1 MNTLEGVCLKIK
13 PVDDRWLT
21 AARSRHLSLTK
32 PPGSLG
38 HLEEIGVRIAAI
50 TETVKPAVLK
60 KRLYVT
66 AADHGVTRE
75 GVSAYPREV
84 THQMVFNFLRGGAA
98 INVLARHC
106 GIEVEVVDAGVDYDL
121 PASPGLVSH
130 KIMAGTHNMTEGP
143 AMSRGHALQAISTG
157 IHLATLAKEGGVQ
170 LVGIG
175 EMGIGN
181 TTAASAITTALTGA
195 EIEAVTGR
203 GTGIDDD
210 VLGRKRRAIRTAL
223 EINQPSGRDPV
234 DVLHKVGGLEIGVM
248 MGITLGCAAARI
260 GVVADGFISTAA
272 AALAIAACAGTRDYL
287 FTSHLSAEPG
297 HRALMEFIGGRPIL
311 DLGMRLGEGT
321 GAALAMHLI
330 EASARLLSEMATFQE
345 AGVTDKE
352 V

>member
-1 MNTLEGVCLKIK
+1 VDFLKEICQAIK
-13 PVDDRWLT
+13 PVDARWLT

-38 HLEEIGVRIAAI
+38 HLEEIGTRIAAI
-50 TETVKPAVLK
+50 AETVTPRVQK
-60 KRLYVT
+60 KRIYVT
-66 AADHGVTRE
+66 AADHGVTSE

-106 GIEVEVVDAGVDYDL
+106 GIEVAVIDAGVDYDF
-121 PASPGLVSH
+121 PSSPGPVSR
-130 KIMAGTHNMTEGP
+130 KIMRGTHNMVEGP
-143 AMSRGHALQAISTG
+143 AMSRDQALQAISTG
-157 IHLATLAKEGGVQ
+157 IDLAALAKEDGVK

-181 TTAASAITTALTGA
+181 TTAASAITAALTGA
-195 EIEAVTGR
+195 QIEAVTGR
-203 GTGIDDD
+203 GTGVDDER
-210 VLGRKRRAIRTAL
+210 LARKRRAIRTAIN
-223 EINQPSGRDPV
+223 INQPSGHDPV

-248 MGITLGCAAARI
+248 MGIALGAAAARI
-260 GVVADGFISTAA
+260 AVVADGFISTAA
-272 AALAIAACAGTRDYL
+272 AALAVAACSHTRDYL
-287 FTSHLSAEPG
+287 FIAHLSAEPG
-297 HRALMEFIGGRPIL
+297 QAALLEYIGGRPIL

-321 GAALAMHLI
+321 GAALAMHII
-330 EASARLLSEMATFQE
+330 EGSVKVLSEMATFQE